1 MTASL
6 SELKKEL
13 QTLPPAKVL
22 ELCMHL
28 AKYKKENKELLN
40 YLLFE
45 SYNVESYIKDNK
57 IQIEEQFETVNKSS
71 LYLAKKTIRK
81 ILRNT
86 NKYIKYSGSKQVEV
100 ELLICFCKT
109 LKNSGIAMHSST
121 ALMNIY
127 ERQLLKINKALA
139 TLHEDLQHDYLEELR
154 GVNG

>member
-45 SYNVESYIKDNK
+45 SYDVEAYIKDNK

-100 ELLICFCKT
+100 ELLVFFCKT

-154 GVNG
+154 GING

>member
-45 SYNVESYIKDNK
+45 SYDIQAYIKDNK
-57 IQIEEQFETVNKSS
+57 NQIEEQFESVNKNS

-86 NKYIKYSGSKQVEV
+86 NKYIKYAGSKQVEV
-100 ELLICFCKT
+100 ELLIFFCKT
-109 LKNSGIAMHSST
+109 LKSSGIAMHSST

-154 GVNG
+154 SING